1 MDTVYDAKLLI
12 VDDNAELLA
21 LLCEQLRGAGYGYI
35 RTAQSCT
42 AARACFAAEQP
53 ELMILDINLPDGDGF
68 SLFRALRAKADV
80 PALFLSA
87 RDADADRLFGLGLG
101 ADDYLTKPFLMQE
114 LLLRVQ
120 HILQRAYRAELS
132 RTKPAPLQLGER
144 CVDLNDAI
152 VTLPEGKT
160 LALTATELALL
171 RKLAENRGH
180 IVTYDALC
188 AAVWGA
194 DYYGYENSLGVHIRH
209 LREKLEAEP
218 GAPRFLRTVRGIGY
232 KLTKG
237 GRSMK
242 TFVRL
247 IRRYVLAAVGIV
259 LLLLF
264 SGVAVLGWLGWQEG
278 CSLPQ
283 REYSSGEIADS
294 MVETAEGLAF
304 GAERTPQEWM
314 NGYEWAMVLD
324 DVGNIRWSYG
334 LPQELNHAYT
344 PGDIAQF
351 ARWYLA
357 DYPVFCWTE
366 PYGLFVIGL
375 PKGSLWKY
383 SIYSSPDFALSMV
396 RVLPAAALGMLLLGL
411 ALCFWLSW
419 RGAKR
424 LETVAN
430 GLDALA
436 QGQTVRLST
445 DGFAGELAEK
455 LNRTGAQL
463 QAKNEMLSRRDNA
476 RTQWIA
482 GVSHDVRT
490 PLALILGWAEQ
501 LEQDALLPDSSRQK
515 ATGIRTQCEKLRT
528 LIDDLNLT
536 SKLEYGAQPLRRKD
550 LRAGPLFRQLVAQFC
565 ESPLA
570 ERCEI
575 ILEQEEPAEQTVLS
589 VDEALLARLLENL
602 MNNSVRHNPKPVNI
616 TVHTRQVG
624 ERFCLTVADDGIG
637 YPAAVLVALNAAE
650 PAENA
655 PHILGLYVVQQIAA
669 AHGGRAVFGQNIPSG
684 AKATVWLPVK

>member
-1 MDTVYDAKLLI
+1 MDTIYDAKILI

-21 LLCEQLRGAGYGYI
+21 LLCEQLRGAGYGHI
-35 RTAQSCT
+35 RTAQSCA
-42 AARACFAAEQP
+42 AARACFGAEQP

-114 LLLRVQ
+114 LLLRV
-120 HILQRAYRAELS
+120 
-132 RTKPAPLQLGER
+132 
-144 CVDLNDAI
+144 
-152 VTLPEGKT
+152 
-160 LALTATELALL
+160 
-171 RKLAENRGH
+171 
-180 IVTYDALC
+180 
-188 AAVWGA
+188 
-194 DYYGYENSLGVHIRH
+194 
-209 LREKLEAEP
+209 
-218 GAPRFLRTVRGIGY
+218 
-232 KLTKG
+232 
-237 GRSMK
+237 
-242 TFVRL
+242 
-247 IRRYVLAAVGIV
+247 
-259 LLLLF
+259 
-264 SGVAVLGWLGWQEG
+264 
-278 CSLPQ
+278 
-283 REYSSGEIADS
+283 
-294 MVETAEGLAF
+294 
-304 GAERTPQEWM
+304 
-314 NGYEWAMVLD
+314 
-324 DVGNIRWSYG
+324 
-334 LPQELNHAYT
+334 
-344 PGDIAQF
+344 
-351 ARWYLA
+351 
-357 DYPVFCWTE
+357 
-366 PYGLFVIGL
+366 
-375 PKGSLWKY
+375 
-383 SIYSSPDFALSMV
+383 
-396 RVLPAAALGMLLLGL
+396 LPAAALGMLLLGL
-411 ALCFWLSW
+411 VLCFWLSW

-436 QGQTVRLST
+436 QGQTVQLPT

-455 LNRTGAQL
+455 LNQTGAQL

-515 ATGIRTQCEKLRT
+515 AVGIRTQCEKLRT

-575 ILEQEEPAEQTVLS
+575 TLEQEEPAEQTVLS

-602 MNNSVRHNPKPVNI
+602 LNNSVRHNPKPVNI
-616 TVHTRQVG
+616 TVYTRRAG

-637 YPAAVLVALNAAE
+637 YPAAVLAALNAAE

-669 AHGGRAVFGQNIPSG
+669 AHGGRAVFGQNTPHG
-684 AKATVWLPVK
+684 AKAVVYLPLG